1 MVEEERLVLLLLSG
15 AMGVSGV
22 VEYAISSPGE
32 VTCSCSLFVA
42 IDACFFFLVEEG
54 ERLDLLLLLG
64 VVVVGVS
71 GVVEYA
77 ISSSFEVKDGSVLD
91 MC

>member
-1 MVEEERLVLLLLSG
+1 
-15 AMGVSGV
+15 MGVSAE

-32 VTCSCSLFVA
+32 EAGSCSLLVA
-42 IDACFFFLVEEG
+42 TDSCLFFLVEEG
-54 ERLDLLLLLG
+54 ERLALLLLLD
-64 VVVVGVS
+64 VVGVS